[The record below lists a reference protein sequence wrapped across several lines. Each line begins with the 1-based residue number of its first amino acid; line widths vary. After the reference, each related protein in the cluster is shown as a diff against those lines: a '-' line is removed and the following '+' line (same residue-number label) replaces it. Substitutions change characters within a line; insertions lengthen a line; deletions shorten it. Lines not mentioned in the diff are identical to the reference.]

1 MADIVCRKCGSIN
14 DFRTEMKTNQNTAW
28 CNGCDAFIKNIPYQS
43 EVTIYVG
50 KYKGQK
56 LSEVED
62 FRYLEWAITSW
73 NLKPDVLAKYT
84 AHIQKLKENQ
94 NG

>member
-1 MADIVCRKCGSIN
+1 MRSSQRLSHRNECES
-14 DFRTEMKTNQNTAW
+14 
-28 CNGCDAFIKNIPYQS
+28 FIKNIPYQS

-50 KYKGQK
+50 KYKGKK

-73 NLKPDVLAKYT
+73 KLKPDVLEKYNV
-84 AHIQKLKENQ
+84 HIKKLKEGGNV
-94 NG
+94 

>member
-1 MADIVCRKCGSIN
+1 MKNIVCKKCGLVN
-14 DFRTEMKTNQNTAW
+14 DFRTEMKSNNNTAW
-28 CNGCDAFIKNIPYQS
+28 CNGCESFIKNIPYQS

-50 KYKGQK
+50 KYKGKK

-73 NLKPDVLAKYT
+73 KLKPDVLEKYNV
-84 AHIQKLKENQ
+84 HIKKLKEGGNV
-94 NG
+94 